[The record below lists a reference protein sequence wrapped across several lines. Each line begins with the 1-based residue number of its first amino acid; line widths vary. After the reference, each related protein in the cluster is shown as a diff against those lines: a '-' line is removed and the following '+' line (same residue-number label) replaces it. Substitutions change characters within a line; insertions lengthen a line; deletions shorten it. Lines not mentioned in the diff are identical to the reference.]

1 MNSVL
6 KKVRIS
12 PGCPIRYRWPHSIEV
27 GVHEFAAGMAVSK
40 KISNHF

>member
-12 PGCPIRYRWPHSIEV
+12 PGCPIRYRLPRSIEV
-27 GVHEFAAGMAVSK
+27 GLHEFAVGVAVSK